1 MSTRPQPHT
10 PHGDAQSSPSLAIV
24 IPTFNEAENLPVL
37 AERIFKLDMPE
48 PKIIVVDDGSPD
60 GTGEVANSLKER
72 YAGRIEVIQRGSKQG
87 LGTAYVVGFSRA
99 LEDGFDYVMQMDA
112 DLSHLPEYLPKFLK
126 KLDEVDVVVGS
137 RYTKDG
143 GTDKSWS
150 LPRKMLSAFGNFGIR
165 TITGL
170 RVKDATSGF
179 KAFRREVLESLDLKS
194 FKCQGFGFQAEV
206 AHACQIRDYRV
217 FEHPIIF
224 DSRAAGYSK
233 MSMAIVVEALWRL
246 LLLRWRSR

>member
-1 MSTRPQPHT
+1 MSAQPQPQTHT
-10 PHGDAQSSPSLAIV
+10 ADSQDSQSIAIV

-37 AERIFKLDMPE
+37 TERIFKLDMPE

-60 GTGEVANSLKER
+60 GTGDVANGLKER
-72 YAGRIEVIQRGSKQG
+72 YNGRIEVIQRGSKQG
-87 LGTAYVVGFSRA
+87 LGTAYVEGFSRA

-112 DLSHLPEYLPKFLK
+112 DLSHQPEYLPKFLK
-126 KLDEVDVVVGS
+126 KLDDVDVVVGS
-137 RYTKDG
+137 RYTEGG
-143 GTDKSWS
+143 GTDESWS

-170 RVKDATSGF
+170 KVRDATSGF
-179 KAFRREVLESLDLKS
+179 KAFRREALDSLDLQS
-194 FKCQGFGFQAEV
+194 FECQGFGFQAEV
-206 AHACQIRDYRV
+206 AHACQIRNYRV

-224 DSRAAGYSK
+224 DSRAAGHSK